1 MQLSLLLTFMDF
13 ESIFHTLG
21 IVHDVSVFR
30 AENGNA
36 LMWQSLST
44 VVKTDAV
51 FFFFFF
57 KLRARN
63 TCKINDSWGPC
74 FVFLPK
80 IMWALN
86 LKSLKFCALE
96 TGKKKFYHS
105 TRYR

>member
-36 LMWQSLST
+36 LMWLSLST

-51 FFFFFF
+51 FFFF
-57 KLRARN
+57 
-63 TCKINDSWGPC
+63 
-74 FVFLPK
+74 
-80 IMWALN
+80 N
-86 LKSLKFCALE
+86 LELE
-96 TGKKKFYHS
+96 TPVK
-105 TRYR
+105 

>member
-51 FFFFFF
+51 FFYFFF
-57 KLRARN
+57 
-63 TCKINDSWGPC
+63 
-74 FVFLPK
+74 
-80 IMWALN
+80 
-86 LKSLKFCALE
+86 
-96 TGKKKFYHS
+96 
-105 TRYR
+105 

>member
-51 FFFFFF
+51 LFFLFFY
-57 KLRARN
+57 LE
-63 TCKINDSWGPC
+63 
-74 FVFLPK
+74 
-80 IMWALN
+80 
-86 LKSLKFCALE
+86 LE
-96 TGKKKFYHS
+96 TPVK
-105 TRYR
+105 